1 MIERIKQFSKPQY
14 LICTMLAILIFS
26 IYLISLCPTVY
37 LIDSG
42 ELAAVSYTLGIAH
55 PTGYPLYTLISYF
68 VAHIPG
74 EPIINLNMLSAL
86 FTVAAIIFLYLT
98 TKQILKDRLS
108 PLICVSLFAFSPTI
122 WRISITN
129 EVYPLTTLFA
139 LLIIYSLFKLRDE
152 RGFYIIMY
160 LIGLSMTN
168 HIIIFFLSLPVFLYI
183 IFIYRP
189 DFKKILIGILFASF
203 GVSLYLYII
212 TRTLGGAEVTWG
224 NAYNLQRLFWHITG
238 KQYQVWMFS
247 LPAEEILNNLLNGF
261 SIFLKDFLYILIV
274 PVFFGFYY
282 LFKSERKKF
291 WLFFV
296 TFILNLLYTINY
308 HIPDIES
315 YYIPGLISLIIV
327 FSYGLKFINKYLKWF
342 IVLPVAIVVPVLNYH
357 SCSLRDNTFGIDFG
371 RSHIE
376 QLPEKSLL
384 ICAYWDIYSPII
396 YLKKVKKIRQDLVI
410 INKELLRRTWYIKYL
425 KDEYPEFYKEVKEEV
440 ESFLVEL
447 YKFEYNKPYN
457 AYAIQIKFIK
467 MLESIVNT
475 KINKGVYF
483 ACPFADRDLNQV
495 SPHYFRMPKGLVFE
509 IREDTA
515 NYVPFDFSKFH
526 IKKPKIVYDE
536 RLRYNLEIVRKI
548 VNNNYLFLRS
558 TNKFEEAEQAKT
570 WLKNFIY

>member
-1 MIERIKQFSKPQY
+1 MMERIANLKHHH
-14 LICTMLAILIFS
+14 LIGLALAIIIFF
-26 IYLISLCPTVY
+26 IYLFSLCPTVY

-68 VAHIPG
+68 FAHIPG
-74 EPIINLNMLSAL
+74 EPIINLNLLSAI
-86 FTVAAIIFLYLT
+86 FTIIAAIFLYLI

-129 EVYPLTTLFA
+129 EVYPLTTLFV

-168 HIIIFFLSLPVFLYI
+168 HIIIFFLCLPVFLYI
-183 IFIYRP
+183 IFVYRP
-189 DFKKILIGILFASF
+189 DFKKILLGILFASL

-224 NAYNLQRLFWHITG
+224 NAYNVQRLFWHITG

-247 LPAEEILNNLLNGF
+247 LPLDEVFNNLLNGF

-291 WLFFV
+291 WLFFII
-296 TFILNLLYTINY
+296 FMLNLLYTINY

-327 FSYGLKFINKYLKWF
+327 FTYGLKFINKYLKWF

-357 SCSLRDNTFGIDFG
+357 SCSLRDNTFGLDFG
-371 RSHIE
+371 RSYIE

-384 ICAYWDIYSPII
+384 ICTYWDIYSPTI
-396 YLKKVKKIRQDLVI
+396 YLKKVKKTRQDLVI
-410 INKELLRRTWYIKYL
+410 IDKELLRRTWYIKYL
-425 KDEYPEFYKEVKEEV
+425 KDEYPEFYKEVQKEV

-457 AYAIQIKFIK
+457 AYAIQTKFIE
-467 MLESIVNT
+467 MLESFIAA
-475 KINKGVYF
+475 KISKGVFF
-483 ACPFADRDLNQV
+483 ATPFRDNDLKQV
-495 SPHYFRMPKGLVFE
+495 SPHYFRIPRGLVFE
-509 IREDTA
+509 IRKDTA

-536 RLRYNLEIVRKI
+536 RLRYNLEIVKKM
-548 VNNNYLFLRS
+548 VNNNYLYLRS
-558 TNKFEEAEQAKT
+558 HNKFKEAEQTKT
-570 WLKNFIY
+570 WLKNFTY

>member
-1 MIERIKQFSKPQY
+1 MMERIANLKHHH
-14 LICTMLAILIFS
+14 LIGFALAIIIFF
-26 IYLISLCPTVY
+26 IYLFSLCPAVY

-68 VAHIPG
+68 IAHIPG
-74 EPIINLNMLSAL
+74 EPIINLNLLSAI
-86 FTVAAIIFLYLT
+86 FTIIAAIFLYLI

-108 PLICVSLFAFSPTI
+108 PMICVSLFAFSPTI

-129 EVYPLTTLFA
+129 EVYPLTTLFV

-168 HIIIFFLSLPVFLYI
+168 HIIIFFLCLPVFLYI
-183 IFIYRP
+183 IFVYRP
-189 DFKKILIGILFASF
+189 DFKKILLGILFASL

-224 NAYNLQRLFWHITG
+224 NAYNVQRLFWHITG

-247 LPAEEILNNLLNGF
+247 LPMNEIFNNLLNGF
-261 SIFLKDFLYILIV
+261 SIFLKDFLYIFIV

-291 WLFFV
+291 WLFFSI
-296 TFILNLLYTINY
+296 FMLNLLYTINY

-327 FSYGLKFINKYLKWF
+327 FTYGLKFINKYLKWF

-357 SCSLRDNTFGIDFG
+357 SCSLKNNTFGLDFG
-371 RSHIE
+371 RSYIE

-384 ICAYWDIYSPII
+384 ICTYWDIYSPTI

-410 INKELLRRTWYIKYL
+410 IDKELLRRTWYIKYL
-425 KDEYPEFYKEVKEEV
+425 KDEYPEFYKEVQKEV

-457 AYAIQIKFIK
+457 AYAIQTKFIE
-467 MLESIVNT
+467 MLESFIAA
-475 KINKGVYF
+475 KISKGVFF
-483 ACPFADRDLNQV
+483 ATPFRDNDLKQV
-495 SPHYFRMPKGLVFE
+495 SPHYFRIPRGLVFE
-509 IREDTA
+509 IREDTVD
-515 NYVPFDFSKFH
+515 YVPFDFSKFH

-536 RLRYNLEIVRKI
+536 RLRYNLEIVKKM
-548 VNNNYLFLRS
+548 VNNNYLYLRS
-558 TNKFEEAEQAKT
+558 HNKFKEAEQTKT
-570 WLKNFIY
+570 WLKNFAY